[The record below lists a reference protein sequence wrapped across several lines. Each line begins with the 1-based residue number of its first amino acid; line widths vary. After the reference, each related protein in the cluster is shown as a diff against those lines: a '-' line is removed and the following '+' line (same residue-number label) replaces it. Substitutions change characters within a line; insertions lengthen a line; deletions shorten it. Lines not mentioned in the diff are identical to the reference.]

1 MNEDELYEHIND
13 LRNKIYNL
21 QDKLDWL
28 MKFLQK
34 SHVTVEEYK
43 KIVEKVEKNDR

>member
-1 MNEDELYEHIND
+1 MNEDELYERINELKQD
-13 LRNKIYNL
+13 KYNL

-28 MKFLQK
+28 MSFLQK

-43 KIVEKVEKNDR
+43 TIVEKVEEK